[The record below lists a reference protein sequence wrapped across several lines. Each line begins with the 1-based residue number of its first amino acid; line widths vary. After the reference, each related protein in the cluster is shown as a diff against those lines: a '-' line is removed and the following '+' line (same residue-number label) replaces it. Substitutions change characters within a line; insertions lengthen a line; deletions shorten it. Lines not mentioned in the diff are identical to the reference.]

1 MTRVQ
6 DATGPVHAARKG
18 PVPHSEAVQEAK
30 RREKM
35 QTVCSSHRVPGTAER
50 PAAPERTGEPLSA

>member
-1 MTRVQ
+1 MAQVQ
-6 DATGPVHAARKG
+6 DASATQHSGRRG

-35 QTVCSSHRVPGTAER
+35 QTVSSSHRTAGALQPP
-50 PAAPERTGEPLSA
+50 PAKDGAS

>member
-1 MTRVQ
+1 MAQGQ
-6 DATGPVHAARKG
+6 DASATQHSGRRG

-35 QTVCSSHRVPGTAER
+35 QTVSSSHRTAGALQPP
-50 PAAPERTGEPLSA
+50 PAKDGGS

>member
-6 DATGPVHAARKG
+6 DATETVHVARRG

-35 QTVCSSHRVPGTAER
+35 QTVCSSHRVSGTAER
-50 PAAPERTGEPLSA
+50 PTAPKRDGDR

>member
-1 MTRVQ
+1 MTEVQ
-6 DATGPVHAARKG
+6 NRTAGSHNSRRA

-35 QTVCSSHRVPGTAER
+35 QTASSSHRVSSTDQRQTASTR
-50 PAAPERTGEPLSA
+50 DVAP